1 MTPLIKGEAV
11 IARQKYNLFDNEV
24 EGTVGIYIKTD
35 NVSGK
40 HLIYF
45 PEVGDWGE
53 LEQIERISPGVVDSR
68 NKEFVSRVQTLEYT
82 ADKKLK
88 EEKEQEGRND

>member
-53 LEQIERISPGVVDSR
+53 LDQIERISPGVVDSR
-68 NKEFVSRVQTLEYT
+68 NEEFVSRVQTLRYT
-82 ADKKLK
+82 ADEKLK
-88 EEKEQEGRND
+88 EEKEQEGQND